1 MKNRIITLLISIS
14 PFLPQAQENAYLFDM
29 TEFLSNMTMPW
40 SVGNGT
46 NPETGEIEGIKFD
59 VVVYDGMNFNN
70 HELEIMNTK
79 ITVYGDTINSKNI
92 IFKYF
97 GVSELEVITETLEIP
112 SEEER
117 IVKVNMYPNPATY
130 KAVLKGGFMEHIVVY
145 DVDGGFITESSV
157 NSNEYELDVSQFQN
171 GVYIVQVWM
180 SDNKGIVKKLI
191 VQK

>member
-14 PFLPQAQENAYLFDM
+14 PFLPQAQENVYLFDM

>member
-70 HELEIMNTK
+70 HELEMMNTK

>member
-97 GVSELEVITETLEIP
+97 GVSDLEVITETLEIP